1 MRRDELARSIALVGA
16 RLRGDTEGE
25 QALTG
30 ACPCDC
36 KPLVE
41 GLLMVVDLCVM
52 QMAAHDG
59 VSREDAAE
67 HTRKLLQSLIGGES
81 R

>member
-1 MRRDELARSIALVGA
+1 MRREDLARALALVGA
-16 RLRGDTEGE
+16 RMRGDAEGE

-30 ACPCDC
+30 ACSCDC

-41 GLLMVVDLCVM
+41 GLLLVLELCVM